1 MFKVIFY
8 RKCNG
13 ESPVEKFLLSL
24 DIKMRA
30 KVLRAINLLADF
42 GNKLREPD
50 SKLLEDGIFELRV
63 KLGSDIV
70 RVLYFF
76 CEGRIV
82 VLTNGFVKKT
92 QKTPENEIRMAKKYR
107 SEYLKRSKTNE

>member
-1 MFKVIFY
+1 M
-8 RKCNG
+8 
-13 ESPVEKFLLSL
+13 ETSL
-24 DIKMRA
+24 ENLTQNCLKM
-30 KVLRAINLLADF
+30 
-42 GNKLREPD
+42 
-50 SKLLEDGIFELRV
+50 V

-107 SEYLKRSKTNE
+107 SEYLKRSKTNG

>member
-82 VLTNGFVKKT
+82 VLTNGFVKKEPAGVT
-92 QKTPENEIRMAKKYR
+92 IRSVLNGNYR
-107 SEYLKRSKTNE
+107 KLLWPNL